1 MISELGR
8 WKLAGSYR
16 THTVK
21 IAREDET
28 DLPGATVLV
37 NLAGGGDNTFVYAAL
52 PSPVVLEANKT
63 YYLVSSETE
72 NGDTWYNLTQTVTV
86 SGGLS
91 AISTVW
97 RYPGANYTRYGGGG
111 LSFGPVG
118 LKGTSS
124 GGGPVQ
130 WGLASETRYVYD
142 GIRVMHERN
151 INGVPPQ
158 GSKETWRRFAASR
171 SGPSLQARGIFKRT
185 ASSR

>member
-8 WKLAGSYR
+8 WKLAGGYR

-21 IAREDET
+21 IVREDET

-37 NLAGGGDNTFVYAAL
+37 NLAGGSDNTFVYAAL
-52 PSPVVLEANKT
+52 PSSVVLEANKT

-72 NGDTWYNLTQTVTV
+72 NGDTWYNLTQNVTV

-118 LKGTSS
+118 LKGKSS
-124 GGGPVQ
+124 GAPPG
-130 WGLASETRYVYD
+130 D
-142 GIRVMHERN
+142 G
-151 INGVPPQ
+151 
-158 GSKETWRRFAASR
+158 
-171 SGPSLQARGIFKRT
+171 SLLSF
-185 ASSR
+185 

>member
-1 MISELGR
+1 MGR
-8 WKLAGSYR
+8 WKLAGGYR

-37 NLAGGGDNTFVYAAL
+37 NLAGGSDNTFVYSAL
-52 PSPVVLEANKT
+52 PSSVVLEANKT

-97 RYPGANYTRYGGGG
+97 RYPGA
-111 LSFGPVG
+111 
-118 LKGTSS
+118 
-124 GGGPVQ
+124 
-130 WGLASETRYVYD
+130 
-142 GIRVMHERN
+142 
-151 INGVPPQ
+151 
-158 GSKETWRRFAASR
+158 SR
-171 SGPSLQARGIFKRT
+171 ENVAEEKVF
-185 ASSR
+185 

>member
-1 MISELGR
+1 MWKQGQGTIFELGR
-8 WKLAGSYR
+8 WKLAGGYR

-21 IAREDET
+21 IVREDQT

-37 NLAGGGDNTFVYAAL
+37 NLAGGSDNTFVYVAL

-72 NGDTWYNLTQTVTV
+72 NGDTWYNLTQNVTV

-97 RYPGANYTRYGGGG
+97 RYPDANYNRYRGGG

-124 GGGPVQ
+124 GGSYGQ
-130 WGLASETRYVYD
+130 WVPASETRYVYD
-142 GIRVMHERN
+142 GIK
-151 INGVPPQ
+151 
-158 GSKETWRRFAASR
+158 GSVLDIVK
-171 SGPSLQARGIFKRT
+171 G
-185 ASSR
+185 